1 MPPALP
7 LITLLTDFGTKDH
20 FVASM
25 KGVILSIN
33 PQARIIDITHEIFPF
48 RIAEAAACLRACY
61 RTFPEGT
68 VHVAVVD
75 PGVGSSRRPILVTT
89 SRYFFVAPD
98 NGVLTPVLAE
108 EQDVEIRHLEN
119 RQYQLESPGATF
131 HGRDLF
137 APAAAWLTKGQPSS
151 LFGGLIDDPVRLPV
165 ESPAW
170 CEHTLIGQ
178 VTGIDRFGNLLTDIT
193 ARHLD
198 DVRAVAQGGTLTIRI
213 AGSRIDGLVSSYSE
227 GRPDH
232 PSALINSNGYLEVF
246 MREASAAV
254 ILGIGLGGR
263 IEVEGPAS

>member
-33 PQARIIDITHEIFPF
+33 SQARIIDITHEIAPF
-48 RIAEAAACLRACY
+48 RIAEAASCLRACY

-98 NGVLTPVLAE
+98 NGVLTLVLAE

-151 LFGGLIDDPVRLPV
+151 VFGGLIDDPVRLPV

-170 CEHTLIGQ
+170 CERTLVGQ
-178 VTGIDRFGNLLTDIT
+178 VTGIDRFGNFLTDIT
-193 ARHLD
+193 VRHLD
-198 DVRAVAQGGTLTIRI
+198 DARAVTQGGTLTISI

-227 GRPDH
+227 GRTDH
-232 PSALINSNGYLEVF
+232 PAALINSNGFLEVF
-246 MREASAAV
+246 MKEGSATDR
-254 ILGIGLGGR
+254 IQIRIGEQIRVG
-263 IEVEGPAS
+263 

>member
-33 PQARIIDITHEIFPF
+33 PDARIIDITHDIEPF
-48 RIAEAAACLRACY
+48 RIADAASCLRACY
-61 RTFPEGT
+61 RTFPAGT

-75 PGVGSSRRPILVTT
+75 PGVGSSRRPILATT

-108 EQDVEIRHLEN
+108 EQQVEIRQLEN
-119 RQYQLESPGATF
+119 RQYQLKSPGATF

-151 LFGGLIDDPVRLPV
+151 AFGGLIDDPVRLQV
-165 ESPAW
+165 ESPVW
-170 CEHTLIGQ
+170 CGHQLVGH
-178 VTGIDRFGNLLTDIT
+178 VTGIDRFGNLFTDIT
-193 ARHLD
+193 VRHLD
-198 DVRAVAQGGTLTIRI
+198 EVRAVTKGLTPTIWI
-213 AGSRIDGLVSSYSE
+213 AGSRIDGLVNCYSE
-227 GRPDH
+227 GRPDQ
-232 PSALINSNGYLEVF
+232 PATLINSNGALEVF
-246 MREASAAV
+246 VKEGSAADCLRV
-254 ILGIGLGGR
+254 KVGEQISVG
-263 IEVEGPAS
+263 

>member
-1 MPPALP
+1 MLPARP

-33 PQARIIDITHEIFPF
+33 PDAHIIDITHDIAPF
-48 RIAEAAACLRACY
+48 RIADAASCLRACY

-75 PGVGSSRRPILVTT
+75 PGVGSSRRPILATT
-89 SRYFFVAPD
+89 ARYYFVAPD

-108 EQDVEIRHLEN
+108 EQQVEIRRLEN

-137 APAAAWLTKGQPSS
+137 APAAAWLTKGQPAS
-151 LFGGLIDDPVRLPV
+151 LFGGLLNDPVRLPV

-170 CEHTLIGQ
+170 RDRTMVGHVAG
-178 VTGIDRFGNLLTDIT
+178 VDRFGNLLTDIT
-193 ARHLD
+193 VRHLSE
-198 DVRAVAQGGTLTIRI
+198 VRAATQGSIPTIWI
-213 AGSRIDGLVSSYSE
+213 AGRRIDGLVNCYSE
-227 GRPDH
+227 GRPDQ
-232 PSALINSNGYLEVF
+232 PAALINSNGVLEVF
-246 MREASAAV
+246 VKEGSAADCLRV
-254 ILGIGLGGR
+254 KVGEQISVG
-263 IEVEGPAS
+263 